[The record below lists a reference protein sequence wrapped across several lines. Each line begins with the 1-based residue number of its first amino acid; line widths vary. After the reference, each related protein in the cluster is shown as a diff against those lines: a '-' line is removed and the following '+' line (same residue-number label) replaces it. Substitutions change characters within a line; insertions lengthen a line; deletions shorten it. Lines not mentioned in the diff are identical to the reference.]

1 MKKIL
6 AFAVPILVCL
16 LLGYLA
22 GLIQADSIREW
33 YPTLRKPPLTPP
45 NIVFP
50 IAWGILYLCMGISA
64 GLIYLS
70 NAPQRDFLIRLFC
83 VQLFSNFIW
92 SYLFFY
98 LRNPLLGMID
108 ILTLD
113 IFVIYYLIKSYPVSK
128 TASVLFA
135 PYALWVLFATY
146 LTGYIMLTNSQSA
159 RKYPASPIRRR
170 GIFAFYRT
178 TYRPGLIAEPLTF
191 VQSVIVGLEIV
202 MAVRAMLTA

>member
-1 MKKIL
+1 MSRANRRSATPAVAGSGSPFALFVRMPPPPLHDNCSAFRSQPETYEKIL

-70 NAPQRDFLIRLFC
+70 SAPQRDFLIRLFC

-146 LTGYIMLTNSQSA
+146 LNGYIMLTN
-159 RKYPASPIRRR
+159 
-170 GIFAFYRT
+170 
-178 TYRPGLIAEPLTF
+178 
-191 VQSVIVGLEIV
+191 
-202 MAVRAMLTA
+202 

>member
-70 NAPQRDFLIRLFC
+70 SAPQRDFLIRLFC
-83 VQLFSNFIW
+83 RFFYTYQRFCLTAT
-92 SYLFFY
+92 LFFLFQHGTKQIIFQY
-98 LRNPLLGMID
+98 INFCYNLCFLPAIGTIHTSRANFCTTLR
-108 ILTLD
+108 T
-113 IFVIYYLIKSYPVSK
+113 FH
-128 TASVLFA
+128 VL
-135 PYALWVLFATY
+135 
-146 LTGYIMLTNSQSA
+146 SS
-159 RKYPASPIRRR
+159 
-170 GIFAFYRT
+170 
-178 TYRPGLIAEPLTF
+178 
-191 VQSVIVGLEIV
+191 
-202 MAVRAMLTA
+202 

>member
-70 NAPQRDFLIRLFC
+70 SAPQRDFLIRLFC

-128 TASVLFA
+128 TASVLLA

-146 LTGYIMLTNSQSA
+146 LNGYIMLTN
-159 RKYPASPIRRR
+159 
-170 GIFAFYRT
+170 
-178 TYRPGLIAEPLTF
+178 
-191 VQSVIVGLEIV
+191 
-202 MAVRAMLTA
+202 

>member
-1 MKKIL
+1 MKKNL

-16 LLGYLA
+16 LLGYFA

-70 NAPQRDFLIRLFC
+70 SAPQRDFLIRLFC

-135 PYALWVLFATY
+135 PY
-146 LTGYIMLTNSQSA
+146 
-159 RKYPASPIRRR
+159 
-170 GIFAFYRT
+170 
-178 TYRPGLIAEPLTF
+178 
-191 VQSVIVGLEIV
+191 EIG
-202 MAVRAMLTA
+202 RAHV

>member
-70 NAPQRDFLIRLFC
+70 SAPQRDFLIRLFC

-113 IFVIYYLIKSYPVSK
+113 IFVIYYLIKIYPVSK

-146 LTGYIMLTNSQSA
+146 LNGYIMLTN
-159 RKYPASPIRRR
+159 
-170 GIFAFYRT
+170 
-178 TYRPGLIAEPLTF
+178 
-191 VQSVIVGLEIV
+191 
-202 MAVRAMLTA
+202 

>member
-16 LLGYLA
+16 LLGYFA

-70 NAPQRDFLIRLFC
+70 SAPQRDFLIRLFC

-128 TASVLFA
+128 TAS
-135 PYALWVLFATY
+135 
-146 LTGYIMLTNSQSA
+146 
-159 RKYPASPIRRR
+159 
-170 GIFAFYRT
+170 
-178 TYRPGLIAEPLTF
+178 RPVRSLCA
-191 VQSVIVGLEIV
+191 VGTVRHLPERLHHAYQL
-202 MAVRAMLTA
+202 AVRAQISRRRRVGDAGYLLFIERLTGRD